1 MQIVQILQKN
11 TPLITVKCMYIKFS
25 DKQLKLVSD
34 SISECLFC
42 KNFLG
47 GMPPDPLEDL
57 CFALYW
63 CASHC
68 ASVLHTAPACFAHQD
83 TTPLPCDHTISEI
96 ANQNLVLIGHSI
108 LAIIF
113 PYIVLWAN
121 YRTDMKIVLCIS
133 NSFRWFV

>member
-57 CFALYW
+57 CFALHW
-63 CASHC
+63 CALHC
-68 ASVLHTAPACFAHQD
+68 AGVLHTVPLCFAHQGK
-83 TTPLPCDHTISEI
+83 TPLPYEHTILEM
-96 ANQNLVLIGHSI
+96 ANQI
-108 LAIIF
+108 
-113 PYIVLWAN
+113 
-121 YRTDMKIVLCIS
+121 
-133 NSFRWFV
+133 WF